1 MAACSYVGV
10 DLHDASLRVSVRNC
24 NGDEIVNKNIPTK
37 CVGKVSE
44 FFCSCPR
51 PVHCAVESVG
61 MYEWLWD
68 LLEPLQFERLMLADA
83 VELSFR
89 RGRRNAETDRT
100 SARFISQL
108 VFRDEIPQ
116 AFVPD
121 KTTREFRRLVRHW
134 HNTTDQLSSLKIR
147 LRWICK
153 QHNLPGPAAV
163 TGASAQ
169 KWFLTHGHKLSPMAS
184 VTFHQLLC
192 SIEHIEQQRV
202 ELRRFLIFFGEKD
215 LFRGDIQI
223 VQTVPGIDLVIS
235 SVVIAEVADFRRF
248 HSAEAVRCYSGL
260 TERTKESA
268 GRVAPGHISKAGSPT
283 LRWALGEAVNCLI
296 RHDAHAKKIYA
307 RVYRK
312 TSDKSKAKV
321 ALARMLIGWLWKMVT
336 SGQPYQSGGPA
347 MKPGEPASQ
356 LS

>member
-1 MAACSYVGV
+1 MCAESYVGV
-10 DLHDASLRVSVRNC
+10 DLHDTCLRVSVRNSSRE
-24 NGDEIVNKNIPTK
+24 EIINKNMPTRS
-37 CVGKVSE
+37 VEKVRE
-44 FFCSCPR
+44 FFISLPR
-51 PVHCAVESVG
+51 PVHCAIESVG

-68 LLEPLQFERLMLADA
+68 LLEPLQFERLLLADA

-100 SARFISQL
+100 SARFISKL
-108 VFRDEIPQ
+108 LFNNEIPQ

-121 KTTREFRRLVRHW
+121 KITREFRRLVRHW
-134 HNTTDQLSSLKIR
+134 HNTTDEISSLKVR

-153 QHNLPGPAAV
+153 QHNLAGPAAI

-169 KWFLTHGHKLSPMAS
+169 KWFLTHGHKLSPIGS
-184 VTFHQLLC
+184 FTFQQLLS
-192 SIEHIEQQRV
+192 SIEHLEQQRV

-215 LFRGDIQI
+215 QFRRDMEI
-223 VQTVPGIDLVIS
+223 VQSAPGIDLVIG

-268 GRVAPGHISKAGSPT
+268 GHVAPGHISKAGSPT
-283 LRWALGEAVNCLI
+283 LRWALSEAVNCMI
-296 RHDAHAKKIYA
+296 RHDAHAKKIY
-307 RVYRK
+307 RRIWRN
-312 TSDKSKAKV
+312 TSNKGKAKV
-321 ALARMLIGWLWKMVT
+321 ALARMLLGWLWKMVT

-347 MKPGEPASQ
+347 MKPLEPASQ